1 MSKKRKTPS
10 LNDKTKRKKKLA
22 NDIFKDQLE
31 DLWHLLEKKK
41 RLKRRE
47 LITKRTINEQE
58 EENL

>member
-58 EENL
+58 EEKL